1 MIPLGK
7 GNPLMLGLSAAAQCG
22 YSIGY
27 VVEDVTA

>member
-7 GNPLMLGLSAAAQCG
+7 GNALMLGLLGATSCG